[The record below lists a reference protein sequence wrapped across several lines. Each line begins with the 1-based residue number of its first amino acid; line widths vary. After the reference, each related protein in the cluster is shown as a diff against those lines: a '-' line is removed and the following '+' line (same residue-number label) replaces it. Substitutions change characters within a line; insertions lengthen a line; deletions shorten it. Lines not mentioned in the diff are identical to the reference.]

1 MMSEFDRYFMSM
13 ALREAEKAAA
23 DGEVPTGCVIV
34 EPAPLEGGREG
45 EFDPDPCTARILA
58 RAHNQP
64 EMLQDATA
72 HAEMLALTSAAATK
86 GAWRLTG
93 TRLYV
98 TKEPCPMCAGAIIL
112 ARVSTVIWGVSDP
125 KRGGGTVFN
134 IFGHPGINHHPEVV
148 TGVMEAESLLVLRDF
163 FRRRREESDRSGK

>member
-1 MMSEFDRYFMSM
+1 MTSSFDRYFMAM

-34 EPAPLEGGREG
+34 EPAPLEGGKEG

-64 EMLQDATA
+64 EMLKDATA

-98 TKEPCPMCAGAIIL
+98 TKEPCPMCAGL
-112 ARVSTVIWGVSDP
+112 GSKS
-125 KRGGGTVFN
+125 
-134 IFGHPGINHHPEVV
+134 
-148 TGVMEAESLLVLRDF
+148 
-163 FRRRREESDRSGK
+163 

>member
-1 MMSEFDRYFMSM
+1 MSEFDRYFMSM

-98 TKEPCPMCAGAIIL
+98 TKEPCPMCAGAIINSRIERVVYGAPDHKAGAFGTMINLTDYPLFKPQIEKGIL
-112 ARVSTVIWGVSDP
+112 AEECAKMLS
-125 KRGGGTVFN
+125 
-134 IFGHPGINHHPEVV
+134 
-148 TGVMEAESLLVLRDF
+148 DF
-163 FRRRREESDRSGK
+163 FKNKR

>member
-1 MMSEFDRYFMSM
+1 MMTAFDRFFMQM

-34 EPAPLEGGREG
+34 EPASLAGSGEGA
-45 EFDPDPCTARILA
+45 FDPDPTTARILA

-72 HAEMLALTSAAATK
+72 HAEMLALTAAASAK

-98 TKEPCPMCAGAIIL
+98 TKEPCPMCAAALAWAQLGRLVYGAD
-112 ARVSTVIWGVSDP
+112 DP
-125 KRGGGTVFN
+125 RRGYTLFTPSLL
-134 IFGHPGINHHPEVV
+134 HPRTEVV
-148 TGVMEAESLLVLRDF
+148 SGVLAGEAARLMTDF
-163 FRRRREESDRSGK
+163 FKKQR